1 MNPSIEISNIYTH
14 FFLYTEQKN
23 DDDDGTTTVNKA
35 KYNTRL
41 VTYCFHS
48 TNEANI
54 SNQIKNIP
62 YYSNY
67 YDIVEDYDFI
77 NICQLNEKYIEKLD
91 LNHENR
97 YLVFKYKNN
106 NLIQFHEFLFS
117 IRNPKIFILNT
128 IESFNYILKGV
139 IQLNENNIC
148 FFNLSPK
155 TIAFNLDCGDKPCI
169 QHFQDSILISKLNE
183 TYITNIINNIDDF
196 THKPLEIHILFYII
210 KNEISTISYIFIE
223 EICDIFIKNV
233 TVLQLFPSHY
243 TESYKASCIEYLQK
257 YINKPKTYI
266 IHDILQQHDKWD
278 VYSLSLLYLH
288 LFGNISRVFC
298 LKQSFINKILV
309 ELFKNISPNPSKRS
323 SLQQLLKQFDSFLHD
338 ENDWSFVNKLSFN
351 ALSKLFDILEK

>member
-1 MNPSIEISNIYTH
+1 MNTNIEISNIYKH
-14 FFLYTEQKN
+14 FFLYTEQNNN
-23 DDDDGTTTVNKA
+23 DVFANKA

-41 VTYCFHS
+41 VPYCFHS
-48 TNEANI
+48 INEANI

-62 YYSNY
+62 YYSNN

-91 LNHENR
+91 LNHKKK
-97 YLVFKYKNN
+97 YLVFQYKSNKFIHFN
-106 NLIQFHEFLFS
+106 DFLFS
-117 IRNPKIFILNT
+117 IRNPKFFILNT
-128 IESFNYILKGV
+128 IESFKYILKGF

-155 TIAFNLDCGDKPCI
+155 SIAFNLDCGDKPII
-169 QHFQDSILISKLNE
+169 QHFQHSILVSKLNE
-183 TYITNIINNIDDF
+183 SYITNIINNIDDF

-223 EICDIFIKNV
+223 EICDKFIKNL
-233 TVLQLFPSHY
+233 TVLQLFPYHY
-243 TESYKASCIEYLQK
+243 TDSYKASCIEYLQK
-257 YINKPKTYI
+257 YINKPKSYI

-288 LFGNISRVFC
+288 IFGNISRVFC
-298 LKQSFINKILV
+298 LKRPFLNKLLA

-351 ALSKLFDILEK
+351 ALLKLFDILEK